1 MRIAV
6 KPSKGPNK
14 HKVNMI
20 LKPFLC
26 LLCAVGLSFGQA
38 SAQPSN
44 TLKDAVERA
53 VLQNPEVKF
62 KYQNLEATRG
72 DHDAAKGAWRPRID
86 MEATTGSLSTFAPP
100 QADALLYKSN
110 TASIQLRQTLFDG
123 YATINEVRRIGH
135 TRQMAYYDLL
145 TTSDQIALETTRAY
159 LDVQRFRE
167 ALALARDNYVT
178 HADVHRKIASRVSA
192 GVGRRVDLEQ
202 ASGRMA
208 LAESNW
214 LTEASNLHDVSA
226 RYQRL
231 TGEMPAQ
238 NLQVTPPLDKFLPA
252 REHVL
257 PDSIANNPEFLG
269 AVSTI
274 RAYRADAEVRRA
286 SNWPTLELRARQNVE
301 SNLSGISGNSRDT
314 ALQLVLNYNLYRGGS
329 DMARVNQYVSKLNS
343 AYEMRDKLC
352 RDVRQ
357 TAQIA
362 FNDVGRLQQQLVLLS
377 QHDLSTSKAREAYRQ
392 QFDIGQRSLLD
403 LLDTENELYQARRA
417 LINAEYDLLL
427 AKARVLATSGTLLS
441 ALQLRPLSTEL
452 PLAPGGNGDDDDL
465 QRCNTELNPMTV
477 LDKESLPKVEPTSP
491 FAPPVT
497 PISLSSTN
505 GCTKLSPAIEAWL
518 GAWNRKDVGAY
529 LAAYSESFV
538 PAMGMGHAAWENLRK
553 KRLAKQG
560 ELKAVLTNVHTLRCD
575 GNTAEMAFTQEYGSA
590 DYKDVV
596 EKTLTLEFV
605 NNAWRIT
612 REAVTKGKTF

>member
-1 MRIAV
+1 MTFNPLIFAL
-6 KPSKGPNK
+6 GA
-14 HKVNMI
+14 I
-20 LKPFLC
+20 W
-26 LLCAVGLSFGQA
+26 LSFGQA
-38 SAQPSN
+38 FAQPSS
-44 TLKDAVERA
+44 TLKEAVERT

-62 KYQNLEATRG
+62 KYQNLEAARG

-100 QADALLYKSN
+100 QTDALLYKSN

-135 TRQMAYYDLL
+135 TRQIAYYELL
-145 TTSDQIALETTRAY
+145 NTSDQIALETTRAY
-159 LDVQRFRE
+159 LDVQRYRE
-167 ALALARDNYVT
+167 SLALARDNFAS
-178 HADVHRKIASRVSA
+178 HADVHQKIASRVSA

-202 ASGRMA
+202 ASGRLA

-238 NLQVTPPLDKFLPA
+238 NLEVTPSLDKFLPA

-257 PDSIANNPEFLG
+257 SDSIANNPEFLG

-286 SNWPTLELRARQNVE
+286 ANWPTLELRARQNLD
-301 SNLSGISGNSRDT
+301 SNPSGVPGNSRDT

-329 DMARVNQYVSKLNS
+329 DTARVNQYVSKLNA

-362 FNDVGRLQQQLVLLS
+362 FNDVGRLQQQLVLLA
-377 QHDLSTSKAREAYRQ
+377 QHELSTSKAREAYRQ

-427 AKARVLATSGTLLS
+427 AKTRVLATSGTLLS
-441 ALQLRPLSTEL
+441 ALQLRPLSNEL
-452 PLAPGGNGDDDDL
+452 PPTPGGNGDDDDL
-465 QRCNTELNPMTV
+465 QRCNTELSPMAV
-477 LDKESLPKVEPTSP
+477 LDKENLPKVEPTRP
-491 FAPPVT
+491 VAPSVAPTTIAVT
-497 PISLSSTN
+497 DV
-505 GCTKLSPAIEAWL
+505 CTKLSPAVDTWL
-518 GAWNRKDVGAY
+518 EAWNRKDIGAY
-529 LAAYSESFV
+529 LGAYSDSFV
-538 PAMGMGHAAWENLRK
+538 PASGMSHAAWETLRK
-553 KRLAKQG
+553 QRLSKQG
-560 ELKAVLTNVHTLRCD
+560 ALKATLKNVRPLRCD
-575 GNTAEMAFTQEYGSA
+575 GTTAEMAFTQEYGSV

-596 EKTLTLEFV
+596 EKTLSLEFIKG
-605 NNAWRIT
+605 AWRIT